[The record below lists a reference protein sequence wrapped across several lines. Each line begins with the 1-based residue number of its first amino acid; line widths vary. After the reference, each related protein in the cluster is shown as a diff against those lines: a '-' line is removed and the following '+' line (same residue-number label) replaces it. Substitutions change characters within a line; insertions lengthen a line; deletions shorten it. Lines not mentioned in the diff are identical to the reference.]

1 MYMKLYEHGSEW
13 RRWDLHVHTPDSV
26 LETQFKGDWEGYIT
40 AIEQSNSGISVIGIT
55 DYCSISGY
63 EKVCNYRKNGR
74 MKNIDTIIPNI
85 EFRITPN
92 TDKNKGINIHLLI
105 NPEEN
110 AHIDEIKNALSR
122 LFIDHKGQNFACIE
136 AQLISYGR
144 SLLQNVNKDS
154 DARTCLKEGI
164 NNFKPSYDTFKKWY
178 NGEKWLRNNS
188 IIVVA
193 NGSNDGVSGIRDG
206 GFSGIKKD
214 IFEFTDM
221 VFSATPSDINF
232 FTGQGN
238 KSKDDI
244 IKELGRLI
252 PCIHGSDAHS
262 INKLFAPDG
271 KRYCWIKA
279 DPTFNGL
286 RQVIFEPDRVFIGEI
301 SPENKSEYQTIKR
314 VRYIDSSGKNR
325 FPQKWIALNKDLN
338 AIIGGKSSGKSMLLY
353 HIAKTINPEEVS
365 TRIELS
371 KSSSYDDI
379 SDLDFEVEWSNNEVS
394 KLSDIKDPLQLKA
407 VTYIPQLY
415 INQLADKEGKD
426 DFNDLISK
434 TLLQNESYRGIVN
447 ELENKIRTVNSEIHN
462 KIETRFLLLREH
474 SKLSFELSEIGN
486 EDSVKNEISALELK
500 AKAIREKSQW
510 TEEQE
515 KIFFS
520 LTHKRQ
526 CTLKARDKF
535 IYIQSSSIKL
545 KKTINEQQDYWL
557 SLIQKQ
563 LIQDSGFTD
572 KSTILINIL
581 NIIKSNLLVGFE
593 KTKIEIS
600 NKLESIP
607 SRIELLDIKLTLI
620 DKEIK
625 PLDEKVKDKASL
637 EKLNTQ
643 LNFEKDKLKKINIK
657 IKELDSIADRGKKC
671 ISELNEQY
679 FKLIELY
686 KSHCAEVSKHQ
697 IDDDIKIEAKVV
709 IDPLKFD
716 FFVSC
721 YHKSG
726 SIRSIIKDVMDDN
739 GNYNF
744 DINTHGDFVKNTA
757 IKIKSSGAP
766 TLRKSYTLQDA
777 FSNLYAD
784 YFSIDFS
791 VNYKNDSIAHMSPG
805 KRGLVLLSLM
815 LELSNSTHP
824 ILIDQPEDNLD
835 NRTIYSE
842 LKDFVRKCK
851 NKRQIIM
858 VTHNANLV
866 VAADAECVIVAE
878 QRGPLDCINTHQ
890 FEYLGGSLEHS
901 LDTDK
906 NFEYKSINE
915 LGIRQHVCHILEGG
929 ISAFKER
936 EKKYN
941 LI

>member
-1 MYMKLYEHGSEW
+1 MKLYEHGSEW

-26 LETQFKGDWEGYIT
+26 LETQFKGDWDGYIT

-63 EKVCNYRKNGR
+63 EKVCEYRKNGR

-105 NPEEN
+105 SPEEKF
-110 AHIDEIKNALSR
+110 HIDEIKNALSR

-136 AQLISYGR
+136 TQLISYGR
-144 SLLQNVNKDS
+144 SLLQNTNKDS
-154 DARTCLKEGI
+154 DRTCLKEGI

-206 GFSGIKKD
+206 GFTGIKKD

-221 VFSATPSDINF
+221 IFSAKPCDINF

-238 KSKDDI
+238 KSKEDI
-244 IKELGRLI
+244 IKDLGRLI
-252 PCIHGSDAHS
+252 PCIHGSDAHA
-262 INKLFAPDG
+262 INKLFEPDG

-325 FPQKWIALNKDLN
+325 FPKKWIALNKDLN

-526 CTLKARDKF
+526 CTLKARDKY
-535 IYIQSSSIKL
+535 IYIQSSLIKL

-563 LIQDSGFTD
+563 L
-572 KSTILINIL
+572 
-581 NIIKSNLLVGFE
+581 
-593 KTKIEIS
+593 
-600 NKLESIP
+600 
-607 SRIELLDIKLTLI
+607 
-620 DKEIK
+620 
-625 PLDEKVKDKASL
+625 
-637 EKLNTQ
+637 
-643 LNFEKDKLKKINIK
+643 
-657 IKELDSIADRGKKC
+657 
-671 ISELNEQY
+671 
-679 FKLIELY
+679 
-686 KSHCAEVSKHQ
+686 
-697 IDDDIKIEAKVV
+697 
-709 IDPLKFD
+709 
-716 FFVSC
+716 
-721 YHKSG
+721 
-726 SIRSIIKDVMDDN
+726 
-739 GNYNF
+739 
-744 DINTHGDFVKNTA
+744 
-757 IKIKSSGAP
+757 
-766 TLRKSYTLQDA
+766 
-777 FSNLYAD
+777 
-784 YFSIDFS
+784 
-791 VNYKNDSIAHMSPG
+791 
-805 KRGLVLLSLM
+805 
-815 LELSNSTHP
+815 
-824 ILIDQPEDNLD
+824 
-835 NRTIYSE
+835 
-842 LKDFVRKCK
+842 
-851 NKRQIIM
+851 
-858 VTHNANLV
+858 
-866 VAADAECVIVAE
+866 
-878 QRGPLDCINTHQ
+878 
-890 FEYLGGSLEHS
+890 
-901 LDTDK
+901 
-906 NFEYKSINE
+906 
-915 LGIRQHVCHILEGG
+915 
-929 ISAFKER
+929 
-936 EKKYN
+936 
-941 LI
+941 